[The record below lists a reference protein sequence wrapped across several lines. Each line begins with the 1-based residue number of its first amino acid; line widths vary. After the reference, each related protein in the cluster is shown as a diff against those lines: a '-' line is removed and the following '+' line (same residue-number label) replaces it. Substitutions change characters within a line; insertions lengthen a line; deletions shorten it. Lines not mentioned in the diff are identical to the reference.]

1 MGDQCPDCNG
11 TYLENCISITLTILQ
26 HRFRVL
32 EYNLD
37 IIPLDE
43 KAAVALPV
51 HIINMNNKTAAA
63 NVKGFDNTS
72 T

>member
-1 MGDQCPDCNG
+1 M
-11 TYLENCISITLTILQ
+11 SKALTILQ

-32 EYNLD
+32 EYNFD

-63 NVKGFDNTS
+63 SVKVKVGRMRYTS
-72 T
+72 SWPH